1 MAKAI
6 SLFSGGLD
14 STLAILVLKKQGIDV
29 TAIRFITPFEPET
42 QLSYLQ
48 DLDELSKKF
57 DFSFK
62 FHKLEAEF
70 IKIIKHPKHGYGKNI
85 NPCIDCRILMLKKA
99 KKLMLESEAD
109 FIATGE
115 VLGQRPMS
123 QKKDMLYHIDKEAEL
138 TGYVLRP
145 LCAGLLRKTIPEEK
159 GIINRD
165 MLYSFSGRSRK
176 PQMQLAKELG
186 LDKYPSPAGGCLLT
200 DPIYSIK
207 LKDLLTHESSPEMR
221 EIELL
226 KIGRHFRLSPKCKI
240 VVGRDNTENNII
252 QSLSSDDDYILNVK
266 GFGSPLVLVIG
277 DASEKDIKT
286 AASICARYS
295 DAKNL
300 SSVEV
305 GILNN
310 RQCNT
315 IHVRPAENDFINSI
329 RI

>member
-29 TAIRFITPFEPET
+29 TAIRFTTPFEPEA
-42 QLSYLQ
+42 QLSHKKDY
-48 DLDELSKKF
+48 DELSVRF
-57 DFSFK
+57 GFSLQI
-62 FHKLEAEF
+62 HKLEDEF
-70 IKIIKHPKHGYGKNI
+70 IEIVKHPKHGYGKNM

-99 KKLMLESEAD
+99 KKIMLESGAD

-115 VLGQRPMS
+115 VIGQRPMS

-159 GIINRD
+159 GIVHRD

-200 DPIYSIK
+200 DPIFSLK
-207 LKDLLTHESSPEMR
+207 LKDLLIHKPSPEMR

-240 VVGRDNTENNII
+240 VAGRDSIENNII

-266 GFGSPLVLVIG
+266 EYGSPLVLLTG
-277 DASEKDIKT
+277 DAPEKDIET

-300 SSVEV
+300 NSVEV
-305 GILNN
+305 SVLKNG
-310 RQCNT
+310 QCN
-315 IHVRPAENDFINSI
+315 IIQVHPADDDFINSI